1 MDTSTTPPQV
11 NNCWNSIGVY
21 GGDRSCKQLETVIHC
36 RNCPVYSTAGR
47 SLLERVVPEDYL
59 NEWTA
64 ILAEAQAQIPL
75 AIGDQAALRIG
86 QSADTFSAIVF
97 QLSNELFALPV
108 GVLQEVTNPSAIHKL
123 PHRSND
129 LFLGLVN
136 IRGEILLCVSLSYL
150 LGLES
155 ATPESNSVKEASR
168 MLVVGKNGK
177 WVFPVD
183 EVHRIYRFHLNEF
196 KATPVVI
203 SRANETYSQGV
214 IDWHH
219 KKVNYL
225 DAQLLLDTLDRRIG
239 R

>member
-1 MDTSTTPPQV
+1 MDTSEPRQV

-21 GGDRSCKQLETVIHC
+21 GDRSCVELETVIHC

-47 SLLERVVPEDYL
+47 SLLERVVPIDYL

-64 ILAEAQAQIPL
+64 VLAEPQAQASKVINE
-75 AIGDQAALRIG
+75 QAAFRIG
-86 QSADTFSAIVF
+86 RAADTFMAIIFRV
-97 QLSNELFALPV
+97 SDELFALPV
-108 GVLQEVTNPSAIHKL
+108 GVLQEVTPPCVIHRL

-136 IRGEILLCVSLSYL
+136 IRGEILLCASLGHL
-150 LGLES
+150 LGVETVTKQPLNGVTEQ
-155 ATPESNSVKEASR
+155 R

-196 KATPVVI
+196 KATPVVL
-203 SRANETYSQGV
+203 AKLPETYTQGI
-214 IDWHH
+214 IDWHN

-225 DAQLLLDTLDRRIG
+225 DAELLLDTLDRKIL
-239 R
+239 

>member
-1 MDTSTTPPQV
+1 MDARITPRQV
-11 NNCWNSIGVY
+11 NNCWNKIGVY
-21 GGDRSCKQLETVIHC
+21 GDRTCKELETVIHC

-47 SLLERVVPEDYL
+47 SLLERDIPVDYL

-64 ILAEAQAQIPL
+64 TLAEIQTPPPL
-75 AIGDQAALRIG
+75 AIGNQSAVRIG
-86 QSADTFSAIVF
+86 RAADTFSAIVF
-97 QLSNELFALPV
+97 RLSNELFALPV
-108 GVLQEVTNPSAIHKL
+108 GVLQEVTHPSAIHTL

-136 IRGEILLCVSLSYL
+136 IRGEILLCASLSHL
-150 LGLES
+150 LGLETVTEPLS
-155 ATPESNSVKEASR
+155 SDSNCR

-183 EVHRIYRFHLNEF
+183 EVHRIYRFPLNEF

-203 SRANETYSQGV
+203 SRSKETYSQGV

-225 DAQLLLDTLDRRIG
+225 NAELLLDTLVRRI
-239 R
+239 

>member
-1 MDTSTTPPQV
+1 MDAMITPSQV
-11 NNCWNSIGVY
+11 NDCWNKIGVY
-21 GGDRSCKQLETVIHC
+21 GDRSCKKLETVIHC

-47 SLLERVVPEDYL
+47 SLLEREIPVDYL

-64 ILAEAQAQIPL
+64 ILASHQTQSPL
-75 AIGDQAALRIG
+75 AIGDQEAVRIG
-86 QSADTFSAIVF
+86 RATDTFSAIVF
-97 QLSNELFALPV
+97 RLSNELFALPV
-108 GVLQEVTNPSAIHKL
+108 GVLQEVTHLSAIHTL

-136 IRGEILLCVSLSYL
+136 IRGEILLCASLSHL
-150 LGLES
+150 LGLETVTEPLS
-155 ATPESNSVKEASR
+155 SDRDCR

-203 SRANETYSQGV
+203 SRSQETYSQGV

-225 DAQLLLDTLDRRIG
+225 NAELLLDMLARRI
-239 R
+239 

>member
-1 MDTSTTPPQV
+1 MDTTITPHQS
-11 NNCWNSIGVY
+11 NNCWNKIGVY
-21 GGDRSCKQLETVIHC
+21 GDRTCKELETVIHC

-47 SLLERVVPEDYL
+47 SLLERDVPVDYL

-64 ILAEAQAQIPL
+64 ILASHHQPPL
-75 AIGDQAALRIG
+75 AIGNQSTVWIG
-86 QSADTFSAIVF
+86 RSADTFSAIVF
-97 QLSNELFALPV
+97 RLSNELFALPV
-108 GVLQEVTNPSAIHKL
+108 GVLQEVTHPSAIHTL

-136 IRGEILLCVSLSYL
+136 IRGEILPCASLSHL
-150 LGLES
+150 LGLE
-155 ATPESNSVKEASR
+155 TVKPPSSDRNCR

-183 EVHRIYRFHLNEF
+183 EVHRIYRFHINEF

-203 SRANETYSQGV
+203 SRSQETYSQGV

-225 DAQLLLDTLDRRIG
+225 NAELLLDTLVRRI
-239 R
+239 

>member
-1 MDTSTTPPQV
+1 MDTTITPRQV
-11 NNCWNSIGVY
+11 DSCWNSIGVY
-21 GGDRSCKQLETVIHC
+21 GDRSCKKLETVIHC

-47 SLLERVVPEDYL
+47 SLLERLVPGDYL

-64 ILAEAQAQIPL
+64 ILAEAQAEPPL
-75 AIGDQAALRIG
+75 AIGEQAAIG
-86 QSADTFSAIVF
+86 IGRVADTFSAIVF
-97 QLSNELFALPV
+97 RLSNELFALPV
-108 GVLQEVTNPSAIHKL
+108 GVLQEVTSPSAIHTL
-123 PHRSND
+123 PHRGND

-136 IRGEILLCVSLSYL
+136 IRGEILLCASLSHL
-150 LGLES
+150 LGLET
-155 ATPESNSVKEASR
+155 AIPLSNGGKEARRR

-203 SRANETYSQGV
+203 SRSNETYSQGI
-214 IDWHH
+214 IDWDH

-225 DAQLLLDTLDRRIG
+225 DAELLLDTLNRRI
-239 R
+239 